1 MTDSAGSR
9 RYMVWITFIIALLQ
23 MLAPFSID
31 AYLPSFPDIS
41 RDLSASPVL
50 MQQTISFYMAGFA
63 IMNLFYGSISDAYGR
78 RSVVLV
84 ALSGYAIISI
94 ACALTEDIHTLL
106 WLRAGQGIFAA
117 AGVVIGRA
125 MVRDLFEGSRAQ
137 KVMSHSMTWFAMAP
151 ALAPVIGGWLH
162 TAFGW
167 RSVFWFL
174 ALFAVGLI
182 LLVATRINE
191 PLPREH
197 RQPLHPMYLLRM
209 YGQAL
214 RKGRFLSIV
223 VGNAIFFAGFFL
235 YITSA
240 PTMIYEH
247 LHLGANDFIYLFGP
261 LVGGMIIGAQLSGR
275 LAGRWPQERSIALGI
290 TLMLAGAAL
299 NLAQAMYMSPGVVNT
314 IGPVALYVTGMA
326 LNMPVL
332 SIMAIDCF
340 PNNRGLASSMQGFL
354 QMGTNALV
362 AGLVVP
368 LLYHSVEHLAFGMAV
383 FFIVGY
389 VIFRLGVRRLD
400 PPGGSR
406 ENA

>member
-1 MTDSAGSR
+1 MTESANSR
-9 RYMVWITFIIALLQ
+9 RFLVWITFIIALMQ
-23 MLAPFSID
+23 MLGPFSID
-31 AYLPSFPDIS
+31 AYMPSFPDIS
-41 RDLSASPVL
+41 RDLLASPIL
-50 MQQTISFYMAGFA
+50 MQQTMSFYMAGFA

-84 ALSGYAIISI
+84 ALSGYAFTSI
-94 ACALTEDIHTLL
+94 ACALTDDIHTLL
-106 WLRAGQGIFAA
+106 WLRAGQGVFAA

-125 MVRDLFEGSRAQ
+125 MVRDLFEGHRAQ
-137 KVMSHSMTWFAMAP
+137 QVMSHSMTWFALAP

-174 ALFAVGLI
+174 ALFAVGLM
-182 LLVATRINE
+182 LLLYLRVSE
-191 PLPREH
+191 PLPKER
-197 RQPLHPMYLLRM
+197 RQPLHPVYLLRM
-209 YGQAL
+209 YAKAFGTP
-214 RKGRFLSIV
+214 RFVSIV
-223 VGNAIFFAGFFL
+223 VANAIFFAGFFL

-240 PTMIYEH
+240 PTMVYEH

-261 LVGGMIIGAQLSGR
+261 LVGGMIIGSQLSGR
-275 LAGRWPQERSIALGI
+275 MAGKWSQQRSIALGI

-299 NLAQAMYMSPGVVNT
+299 NLVQAMYMSPGVLNT
-314 IGPVALYVTGMA
+314 IGPVALYVMGMA

-332 SIMAIDCF
+332 PIMAIDCC

-354 QMGTNALV
+354 QMGVNALV

-383 FFIVGY
+383 FFILGY
-389 VIFRLGVRRLD
+389 TIFRLGVRRE
-400 PPGGSR
+400 P
-406 ENA
+406 AA